1 MATEREV
8 ILRLKAD
15 TEGLEQGLDN
25 VSNEL
30 VTINK
35 QLTTIED
42 DLRNLSK
49 EIGKGEAAK
58 AFNKLNAIVEKN
70 VLSIQD
76 LGVAADN
83 YKNIALAA
91 GVTTP
96 IGQEALRMAAEMES
110 QMDRLNQTVAQLAEG
125 GRALNTAMSL
135 GTGIIA
141 GYTAFQGVTA
151 LLGKENEELQET
163 FVKLQAAQS
172 ILMGTK
178 ELSIALSKKGILV
191 QTAEAA
197 ATKVLAITTAGYNA
211 VVGSSTGLMKAFR
224 IALISTGIGAIIVGL
239 GLLIANF
246 ESINKWVKDS
256 IAKLMNL
263 KTTFLLLLGP
273 IGWIILAYRE
283 LFGEEEKNAQAQRNY
298 RKENA
303 VAHGERLKQIEEE
316 KNKRID
322 AIDRHI
328 KAQQLVKETL
338 EAQGKSSY
346 KVTLDI
352 LEHEKMKLQAVLDA
366 NNLKIQSWV
375 DYYKREMELSGMSEE
390 QYRESMKSRGVDFEK
405 LQAQVNEQMQTTQDA
420 IQRAE
425 NEITAHKRGEYE
437 KQKGL
442 AEKNAADQAKI
453 IADQLA
459 LQLSLE
465 QQLIDLR
472 LANMEEGSQKE
483 FAILVEKQRRE
494 KEQLISKFGEDSE
507 LLKELEQKQYD
518 ELQGLLDKQEVERLK
533 KEDEFNKKLIELR
546 LGNLSEGK
554 DKELALLKQKH
565 LDELSE
571 LREKYGVSTELEK
584 ELLLK
589 QKQELADVEAEF
601 DNQAREKKL
610 AEAQA
615 VLDTVQGYMDT
626 ASEII
631 SLMNELGEQE
641 KERIAERRDK
651 DLSELE
657 KAKKKQLKVEGL
669 TAKEKAQIEYNFA
682 MMEYNVKVKANAESD
697 KIAKKQFQRDKAMKL
712 AQIGMDTAASVVKA
726 IGMFGPPPSP
736 LGIAGIASAGIIGG
750 LQAAIVARSQFSGSS
765 GSISP
770 PDFSDFAV
778 ADNGG
783 NSGGGSDGNG
793 QNSQQN
799 NVTTDIDKLINGG
812 KSKVI
817 LSMVELNEMQNEM
830 NQIEA
835 VSAIGG

>member
-1 MATEREV
+1 
-8 ILRLKAD
+8 
-15 TEGLEQGLDN
+15 
-25 VSNEL
+25 
-30 VTINK
+30 
-35 QLTTIED
+35 
-42 DLRNLSK
+42 
-49 EIGKGEAAK
+49 
-58 AFNKLNAIVEKN
+58 
-70 VLSIQD
+70 
-76 LGVAADN
+76 
-83 YKNIALAA
+83 
-91 GVTTP
+91 
-96 IGQEALRMAAEMES
+96 
-110 QMDRLNQTVAQLAEG
+110 
-125 GRALNTAMSL
+125 
-135 GTGIIA
+135 
-141 GYTAFQGVTA
+141 
-151 LLGKENEELQET
+151 
-163 FVKLQAAQS
+163 
-172 ILMGTK
+172 
-178 ELSIALSKKGILV
+178 
-191 QTAEAA
+191 
-197 ATKVLAITTAGYNA
+197 
-211 VVGSSTGLMKAFR
+211 
-224 IALISTGIGAIIVGL
+224 
-239 GLLIANF
+239 
-246 ESINKWVKDS
+246 
-256 IAKLMNL
+256 
-263 KTTFLLLLGP
+263 
-273 IGWIILAYRE
+273 
-283 LFGEEEKNAQAQRNY
+283 
-298 RKENA
+298 
-303 VAHGERLKQIEEE
+303 
-316 KNKRID
+316 
-322 AIDRHI
+322 
-328 KAQQLVKETL
+328 
-338 EAQGKSSY
+338 
-346 KVTLDI
+346 
-352 LEHEKMKLQAVLDA
+352 
-366 NNLKIQSWV
+366 
-375 DYYKREMELSGMSEE
+375 MSEE

-405 LQAQVNEQMQTTQDA
+405 LQSQVNEQMQTTQDA

-459 LQLSLE
+459 LQLALE

-494 KEQLISKFGEDSE
+494 KEQLIAKFGEDSE

-518 ELQGLLDKQEVERLK
+518 ELQGLLDKQEAERLK

-565 LDELSE
+565 LDELNE

-610 AEAQA
+610 TEAQA

-641 KERIAERRDK
+641 KERIATRRDK

-682 MMEYNVKVKANAESD
+682 MMEYNVKVKADAESD
-697 KIAKKQFQRDKAMKL
+697 KIAKRQFQRDKAMKL
-712 AQIGMDTAASVVKA
+712 AQIGMDTASSIMKA
-726 IGMFGPPPSP
+726 IAMFGPPPSP

-750 LQAAIVARSQFSGSS
+750 LQAAIVARSQFSGAS

-778 ADNGG
+778 TDSGS